1 MNKIINNQ
9 ENKSSYFVLELAIDS
24 SKNTSYYKNEL
35 ENSIDLILS
44 SMNVSDVCYTYDT
57 IDRDN
62 IIYFFKSNKRKR
74 KGELAKF
81 CQKFLPEKQEY
92 DVQGIRS
99 DQFQEEIVRMKRNKN
114 FILRDEPEDPV
125 IANEYKGL
133 DLLRF
138 ENPKDWYPWQKQI
151 YHNIFEE
158 RQEGIVFKEPDPR
171 HIVSLVDKKGNS
183 GKSSFFKWIYY
194 KYPKNIGRIG
204 YGSAS
209 QLRSSVVNIGK
220 KDLYIID
227 LSRSKSKNDR
237 QEDLLSVLE
246 DLKSGLV
253 TNAMYG
259 SGKTLIMEPPHIVV
273 SSNYSLDYNLLSED
287 RWDVFEIHNK
297 KLSKVDIKKAVELKK
312 A

>member
-1 MNKIINNQ
+1 MNKNMPSQ
-9 ENKSSYFVLELAIDS
+9 ENKSSYFILELAITS
-24 SKNTSYYKNEL
+24 SNNTNFYKTEL
-35 ENSIDLILS
+35 ENNIDLILS
-44 SMNVSDVCYTYDT
+44 AMNVSDVCYTFDSA
-57 IDRDN
+57 DNDN
-62 IIYFFKSNKRKR
+62 IVYFFKSNKRKR

-81 CQKFLPEKQEY
+81 CQKYLPEKQEY
-92 DVQGIRS
+92 QVQGIRGES
-99 DQFQEEIVRMKRNKN
+99 FEEQIEKLKRNKN
-114 FILRDEPEDPV
+114 FVLRNEPEDP
-125 IANEYKGL
+125 IDILEYKGL

-151 YHNIFEE
+151 YNTIFEE
-158 RQEGIVFKEPDPR
+158 EDDKTVFKKPDPR

-183 GKSSFFKWIYY
+183 GKSSFFKWIFY

-209 QLRSSVVNIGK
+209 QLRSSVVNIGR

-259 SGKTLIMEPPHIVV
+259 SGRTLIMEPPHIVV
-273 SSNYSLDYNLLSED
+273 SSNYNLDYELLSED
-287 RWDVFEIHNK
+287 RWDVFEIINK
-297 KLSKVDIKKAVELKK
+297 KLSKIDIKKAVKVKK

>member
-1 MNKIINNQ
+1 MNRTINQQ
-9 ENKSSYFVLELAIDS
+9 ENKSSYFVLELALTSSNDS
-24 SKNTSYYKNEL
+24 AYYKNEL
-35 ENSIDLILS
+35 ENNVDLILS
-44 SMNVSDVCYTYDT
+44 SMNVSDICYTFDT

-62 IIYFFKSNKRKR
+62 ILYFFKSNKRKR

-81 CQKFLPEKQEY
+81 CQKFLPDKQEY
-92 DVQGIRS
+92 HVIGIRA
-99 DQFQEEIVRMKRNKN
+99 DEFEQEIEKLKRNKN
-114 FILRDEPEDPV
+114 FILRNEPEDP
-125 IANEYKGL
+125 IITNEYKGL

-151 YHNIFEE
+151 YNTIFENKDGSIE
-158 RQEGIVFKEPDPR
+158 FKKPDPR

-183 GKSSFFKWIYY
+183 GKSSFFKWIFY
-194 KYPKNIGRIG
+194 KHPKNIGRIG

-273 SSNYSLDYNLLSED
+273 SSNYNLDYNLLSED
-287 RWDVFEIHNK
+287 RWDVFEIQNK
-297 KLSKVDIKKAVELKK
+297 KLSKIDIKRAVELKK